1 MDFAEAPQ
9 LVDLHDALLVELQ
22 HGQEA
27 HHDLDPVEQVP
38 GQVAEGNR
46 ASSGNLVDQGSHRVG
61 HTDSDGGDVFGVD
74 MERGPGRQGP
84 EAGRTDV
91 VDRDPFEDVRGQV
104 KKAVLDPGLPGPRQ
118 GRVGGQATQHDRRV
132 LERLA
137 LQQPGQQEVPLLPQ
151 AELVVL
157 VHAPVGRQQ
166 PPGLQ
171 LDEDRRDEQEFGGHL
186 QVARVQAL

>member
-1 MDFAEAPQ
+1 MKE
-9 LVDLHDALLVELQ
+9 
-22 HGQEA
+22 
-27 HHDLDPVEQVP
+27 
-38 GQVAEGNR
+38 
-46 ASSGNLVDQGSHRVG
+46 
-61 HTDSDGGDVFGVD
+61 
-74 MERGPGRQGP
+74 
-84 EAGRTDV
+84 
-91 VDRDPFEDVRGQV
+91 
-104 KKAVLDPGLPGPRQ
+104 AVLDPGLPGPRQ

-186 QVARVQAL
+186 QVARVQALQLRQVGVHDGRQGDLVELNLLLHDEVEEQVEGPLVDGGGDGDAHRRDPRESRVASGACLVPLWPSRPASEAPRQYPDRL